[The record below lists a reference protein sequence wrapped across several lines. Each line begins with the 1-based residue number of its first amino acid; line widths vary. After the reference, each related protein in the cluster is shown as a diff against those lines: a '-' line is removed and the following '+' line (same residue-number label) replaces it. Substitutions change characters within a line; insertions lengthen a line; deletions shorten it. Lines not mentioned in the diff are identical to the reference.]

1 MFVMSQPASTGTEKK
16 FIDNFI
22 YDIETKSQGKVVCRS
37 ADYHMD
43 DLTPSFILTV
53 NDVYQITFMRN
64 GDKNSACNDYYVS
77 SNILAST
84 PLLAFGGSQQYAT
97 ETLRYWQYRIIGNSN
112 ALLLEFSGYVMPIET
127 SPDVSFVSVYENGVR
142 AVMSSLGSF
151 SSNPYIYVM
160 DSSYDILETNYL
172 SARTSMEYDSTKPRE
187 IRIANNK
194 HMHNLADDHF
204 VGDIAALKDCMYVP
218 ARKNFVTIDGRE
230 YFCVCGGDPERDP
243 PLASTVLEVT

>member
-22 YDIETKSQGKVVCRS
+22 YDIETKSRSKVICRA

-43 DLTPSFILTV
+43 DLTPSFTLTV
-53 NDVYQITFMRN
+53 NDVYQITFTRN
-64 GDKNSACNDYYVS
+64 GDKDTACNDYFVT
-77 SNILAST
+77 SNILSSV
-84 PLLAFGGSQQYAT
+84 PRLVFGGTQYYAT
-97 ETLRYWQYRIIGNSN
+97 ETLRYWQYNIIGSNN
-112 ALLLEFSGYVMPIET
+112 ALLLEFTSYATPIET
-127 SPDVSFVSVYENGVR
+127 PDISFVSVYGGGTR

-151 SSNPYIYVM
+151 STNPYIYVM
-160 DSSYDILETNYL
+160 SNNYDILETNYL

-187 IRIANNK
+187 IRIADNK
-194 HMHNLADDHF
+194 HMHNLSDDHF

-218 ARKNFVTIDGRE
+218 ARKNFVTVDGRE
-230 YFCVCGGDPERDP
+230 YFCVCEGNPERDP